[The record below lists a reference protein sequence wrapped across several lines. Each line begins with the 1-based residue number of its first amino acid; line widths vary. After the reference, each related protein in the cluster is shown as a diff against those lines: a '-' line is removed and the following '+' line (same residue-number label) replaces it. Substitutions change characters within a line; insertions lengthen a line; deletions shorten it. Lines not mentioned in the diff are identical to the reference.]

1 MGFHFGFHFRNHFSF
16 IFGSQNG
23 AQNGTPN
30 SDYLVLMSNGYPLEG
45 SICGSIWGSVRGVF
59 LSQNPNFYCK
69 KMRSSSLAGSH
80 LGVLFWV
87 PILTAFWI
95 KIETWANLGSHFEVP
110 LGMHCEIIL
119 GCHFGVHFGAIEI
132 QWELFSIQGGAHFS
146 TRNGTKNRAEK
157 SSKSGSK
164 KPLASFST
172 KSVTR
177 SVAPLKD

>member
-1 MGFHFGFHFRNHFSF
+1 MDEKTSASHQYEKTQANDTKKSFLFGRRRKCILPWFWHLFFKAILKLKPNNLNLGFHFGFHFRNHFSI

-30 SDYLVLMSNGYPLEG
+30 SDYLVLISNGYPLEG

-110 LGMHCEIIL
+110 LGMHFEIIL
-119 GCHFGVHFGAIEI
+119 GCHFGIHFGA
-132 QWELFSIQGGAHFS
+132 L
-146 TRNGTKNRAEK
+146 
-157 SSKSGSK
+157 
-164 KPLASFST
+164 
-172 KSVTR
+172 
-177 SVAPLKD
+177 